1 MECRHVQVGRRAGLA
16 PDTTVEASMARVILL
31 LLLCAAS
38 ARAQDADSARRD
50 VVDIGVGVCAPV
62 IYDESFSLV
71 RQQGR
76 GPALVLAY
84 LHSKE
89 RSIHVLENNLCLS
102 RFRSDV
108 PDRSYAL
115 SGTHLQERFAY
126 RYLRTHRIGQLAL
139 SSGPS
144 VAIDFVQIRP
154 EGLVINNAPL
164 HDLNIQ
170 LQLAARV
177 AYPIELLKRRFK
189 IAYQL
194 DVPVVG
200 YNSRPDY
207 LGFVEFSGKSRYFNK
222 AGRYV
227 VVNRDYVYVKNSVQV
242 DVNAD
247 KTNHVSVN
255 VGYYYAR
262 NNLSRPY
269 KNLSGSVAVTYSRM
283 FTRR

>member
-1 MECRHVQVGRRAGLA
+1 MECHVQVGERAGLA
-16 PDTTVEASMARVILL
+16 PDMTAEASMARVVLL
-31 LLLCAAS
+31 LLLFAAS

-71 RQQGR
+71 RQNGT
-76 GPALVLAY
+76 GPALVSAY
-84 LHSKE
+84 RHSKG
-89 RSIHVLENNLCLS
+89 RSTHVFENNLCLS

-115 SGTHLQERFAY
+115 SGIHLQERFAY
-126 RYLRTHRIGQLAL
+126 RYLSTYSIGQLAL

-144 VAIDFVQIRP
+144 MAIDFAQIRP

-164 HDLNIQ
+164 HDLSIQ

-177 AYPIELLKRRFK
+177 AYPVDLLKRKIK

-194 DVPVVG
+194 DVPVVA

-207 LGFVEFSGKSRYFNK
+207 LGFVEFSGKSRYFNQ

-227 VVNRDYVYVKNSVQV
+227 VVNGDYFYVKNSVQV

-247 KTNHVSVN
+247 RPNHVSVN

-262 NNLSRPY
+262 NNLSKPY
-269 KNLSGSVAVTYSRM
+269 KTLSGSVAVAYSRV